1 MVLQQVTGQPNILY
15 YAEDLF
21 QAVGFCG
28 DVLSAMA
35 AIGDEASFPFPSQNS
50 QWKPSTYV
58 ISSRSLILPDGKNI
72 FVRPFQLAL
81 KNVRFV

>member
-1 MVLQQVTGQPNILY
+1 MIYYISSSTNRLLGSKFTTEGSCSSGLGLVILQQVTGQPNILY

-35 AIGDEASFPFPSQNS
+35 AIGE
-50 QWKPSTYV
+50 
-58 ISSRSLILPDGKNI
+58 SSWSRRL
-72 FVRPFQLAL
+72 F
-81 KNVRFV
+81 

>member
-1 MVLQQVTGQPNILY
+1 MTKFPNITNGLISVDWWIDRSGIGLVVLQQVTGQPNILY

-35 AIGDEASFPFPSQNS
+35 AIGDEASYPF
-50 QWKPSTYV
+50 
-58 ISSRSLILPDGKNI
+58 
-72 FVRPFQLAL
+72 
-81 KNVRFV
+81 

>member
-1 MVLQQVTGQPNILY
+1 MLQQVTGQPNILY

-35 AIGDEASFPFPSQNS
+35 AIGNEASFLFLRARIVT
-50 QWKPSTYV
+50 WKPATNV

-72 FVRPFQLAL
+72 FVMPFQLAL
-81 KNVRFV
+81 KM